1 MATKN
6 NNRNI
11 RISDQM
17 LQLIEKQRGNNFTEK
32 WEMLVIRCN
41 WELPEKEKQLK
52 ELEEQIRKKRQMMAE
67 ASSRYARMINQLS
80 VLEQRMYALDSAIGR
95 ALDEWPD
102 DEM

>member
-11 RISDQM
+11 RISDRM
-17 LQLIEKQRGNNFTEK
+17 LLLIEQQTGNNFTEK
-32 WEMLVIRCN
+32 WEMLVTRCA

-52 ELEEQIRKKRQMMAE
+52 ELDKKIRKKQQMMAE
-67 ASSRYARMINQLS
+67 ASSRYARMINQLGE
-80 VLEQRMYALDSAIGR
+80 LEQRMYALDNAIGR

-102 DEM
+102 DET

>member
-17 LQLIEKQRGNNFTEK
+17 LQLIEKQSGNNFTEK

-52 ELEEQIRKKRQMMAE
+52 
-67 ASSRYARMINQLS
+67 
-80 VLEQRMYALDSAIGR
+80 
-95 ALDEWPD
+95 ALDEQIAQKRQQLQDLNKNIYTLQDICRELIPRAEALQRAFD
-102 DEM
+102 RNLQKFEA

>member
-17 LQLIEKQRGNNFTEK
+17 LQLIEKQSGNNFTEK

-52 ELEEQIRKKRQMMAE
+52 ELEEQIRKKKQMMAE

>member
-17 LQLIEKQRGNNFTEK
+17 LQLIEKQSGNNFTEK

-67 ASSRYARMINQLS
+67 ASSRYARKQ
-80 VLEQRMYALDSAIGR
+80 
-95 ALDEWPD
+95 
-102 DEM
+102 